1 MVTLVVGEMTEAE
14 GDAVVFLDSD
24 DERDKTG
31 DRGKGEEDEV
41 NVEIVI
47 QEKFA
52 SENRQQQISAYQH
65 RAKVQKS
72 HV

>member
-1 MVTLVVGEMTEAE
+1 MTEAE

-31 DRGKGEEDEV
+31 DGGKGEEDEV
-41 NVEIVI
+41 NVKIVI

-52 SENRQQQISAYQH
+52 SENRQQQSSAYQL
-65 RAKVQKS
+65 RQKYRS
-72 HV
+72 LKCDVI

>member
-1 MVTLVVGEMTEAE
+1 MTLVLGEMTEAE

-24 DERDKTG
+24 DERDKSG
-31 DRGKGEEDEV
+31 DGGKGEEDEV

-65 RAKVQKS
+65 MAKVQKS

>member
-1 MVTLVVGEMTEAE
+1 MTEAE

-31 DRGKGEEDEV
+31 DGGKEEEDEV
-41 NVEIVI
+41 NLEITT
-47 QEKFA
+47 QEKFP
-52 SENRQQQISAYQH
+52 SENRQQQSSAYQH

>member
-1 MVTLVVGEMTEAE
+1 MVVLGEMTEAE

-24 DERDKTG
+24 DERDKSG
-31 DRGKGEEDEV
+31 DGGKGEEDEV

-52 SENRQQQISAYQH
+52 SENRQQHSSAYQH

>member
-1 MVTLVVGEMTEAE
+1 MTEAE

-31 DRGKGEEDEV
+31 DGGKGEEDEV

-47 QEKFA
+47 QENSQVKITA
-52 SENRQQQISAYQH
+52 IIIISTQGK
-65 RAKVQKS
+65 RTEVS
-72 HV
+72 SVM

>member
-31 DRGKGEEDEV
+31 DGGKGEEDEV

-47 QEKFA
+47 QEK
-52 SENRQQQISAYQH
+52 IP
-65 RAKVQKS
+65 K
-72 HV
+72 